1 MHVWSQVACE
11 SAEPLILVVNSNVI
25 FLKKKQ
31 NGNVMMGI
39 QAFKASTGT
48 NLAKIVVSVEVWAL
62 KVI

>member
-1 MHVWSQVACE
+1 MWF
-11 SAEPLILVVNSNVI
+11 